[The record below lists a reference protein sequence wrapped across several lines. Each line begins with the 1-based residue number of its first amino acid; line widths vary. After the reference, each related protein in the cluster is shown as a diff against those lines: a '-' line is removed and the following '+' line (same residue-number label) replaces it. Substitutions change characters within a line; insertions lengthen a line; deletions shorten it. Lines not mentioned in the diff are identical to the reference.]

1 MPPLISCWEKLTQL
15 IKKKKKD
22 TDSTPAKK
30 HHQSHQSQNHM
41 MKTQSSHS
49 HDEDAIKS
57 LTAKTNKLEKL
68 VLELE
73 GVLEVTRNGKT
84 LLKQEFDIL
93 QEYQYHTS
101 IIADGI
107 ALTKDE
113 T

>member
-1 MPPLISCWEKLTQL
+1 
-15 IKKKKKD
+15 
-22 TDSTPAKK
+22 
-30 HHQSHQSQNHM
+30 M

-49 HDEDAIKS
+49 HDEDAVKS
-57 LTAKTNKLEKL
+57 VTARTNKLEKL

-73 GVLEVTRNGKT
+73 GVLEVTMNDKT

-93 QEYQYHTS
+93 QEYQDYAR
-101 IIADGI
+101 IIANGI

>member
-1 MPPLISCWEKLTQL
+1 
-15 IKKKKKD
+15 
-22 TDSTPAKK
+22 
-30 HHQSHQSQNHM
+30 M

-49 HDEDAIKS
+49 HDEDAVKS
-57 LTAKTNKLEKL
+57 LTARTNKLEKL

-93 QEYQYHTS
+93 QEYQYYAW

>member
-1 MPPLISCWEKLTQL
+1 
-15 IKKKKKD
+15 
-22 TDSTPAKK
+22 
-30 HHQSHQSQNHM
+30 M

-49 HDEDAIKS
+49 HDEDAVKS
-57 LTAKTNKLEKL
+57 VTARTNKLEKL

-73 GVLEVTRNGKT
+73 GVLEVTMNDKT

-93 QEYQYHTS
+93 QEYQYYAR